1 MRILATIATSAVA
14 LMGVQGVFVGL
25 IASGWQCRQNCPNLG
40 RKGVCQRVQVQGV
53 YLHTPVKSQHTFHG
67 MISSTWARKGE
78 SELL

>member
-1 MRILATIATSAVA
+1 MG
-14 LMGVQGVFVGL
+14 LMVG
-25 IASGWQCRQNCPNLG
+25 GWQCRQNCPNLG

-67 MISSTWARKGE
+67 MIGAIWARKGE